1 VTKLENQ
8 PETPAEPRTTGHAFT
23 VIPQPAHPSPAILFR
38 GMAIAWMITM
48 IVTLSGFM
56 LVQFLMY
63 R

>member
-1 VTKLENQ
+1 VTKIENQ
-8 PETPAEPRTTGHAFT
+8 SQTTAEPKTTGHAFT
-23 VIPQPAHPSPAILFR
+23 IVSQPAHPSPAILFR

-48 IVTLSGFM
+48 ILTLSGFM

>member
-1 VTKLENQ
+1 MPTTEKQAEG
-8 PETPAEPRTTGHAFT
+8 PAIERAAGHPFT
-23 VIPQPAHPSPAILFR
+23 VVPQPVHQSPAILFR

-56 LVQFLMY
+56 LVQFFMY